1 VAAVL
6 GTIING
12 TCILLGGVVGLKSAW
27 QASAPAQRRLKV
39 LLGVLT
45 VYVGLSTVWTGLSGS
60 LGQRMKQLGLVVLA
74 LMFGKLTGHL
84 LRIQTKLNRLGRYAK
99 ERVAGARPG
108 SVQPYSEGFV
118 TCALLFCLGPL
129 AVPGALLDG
138 LRGDFKA
145 LAIKGVMDGLATQA
159 FARSFGWGALLAA
172 MPVVIYQGT
181 ITLGAKAM
189 LPYLE
194 RQGFL
199 EPVCVTCGFIVFSV
213 ALVILEIKKVELAD
227 YLPSLLYAPALAW
240 LVR

>member
-1 VAAVL
+1 ML

-12 TCILLGGVVGLKSAW
+12 ICILLGGVVGLKSGW
-27 QASAPAQRRLKV
+27 QASATAQQRLKV
-39 LLGVLT
+39 FLGAFT

-60 LGQRMKQLGLVVLA
+60 FGHRVKQFGLVVLA
-74 LMFGKLTGHL
+74 LMLGKLTGHL

-99 ERVAGARPG
+99 ERVTAARPG
-108 SVQPYSEGFV
+108 GVQPYSEGFV

-145 LAIKGVMDGLATQA
+145 LAIKGVMDGLATLA

-172 MPVVIYQGT
+172 LPVVAYQGT

-189 LPYLE
+189 LPFLE

-199 EPVCVTCGFIVFSV
+199 EPVCATCGFMVFSV
-213 ALVILEIKKVELAD
+213 ALVILGIKRVELAD